1 MPTAEQLNQMVA
13 EAVKQTDNVSNSIAD
28 KGVMVVL
35 SAVVI
40 IVFLVGAILFGLIFV
55 KKVLP
60 DTDKNFDA
68 LHEKIDKN
76 FETFNAINNKL
87 SDKIAPSI
95 FQIYEQ
101 TLDWKEY
108 MQGQTSALKA
118 LEEAIMG
125 AYTIINEKKKLSL
138 DDFKLIAPLRA
149 TKTILKIYMDICDI
163 IDKNNLVEN
172 IELIAHQIEII
183 INNEVEEG
191 RNYLCTLQFEDNI
204 LLKFTKGTDALK
216 ENAKLKIQEAFI
228 DASDALEKL
237 DEGLINIEKYFLKEE
252 TLTKQNVID
261 YANNID
267 KKRYMKEAEYYKL
280 KKRVW
285 SVFETIQTQSLIHI
299 RNL

>member
-1 MPTAEQLNQMVA
+1 MPTAEQLNQMIA

-138 DDFKLIAPLRA
+138 DDFKLIAPLRT
-149 TKTILKIYMDICDI
+149 TKTILKIYTDICDI

-204 LLKFTKGTDALK
+204 LLKFTKGTDTLK
-216 ENAKLKIQEAFI
+216 EDAKLKIQEAFI